1 MMMLHYVIRIIS
13 RLYIINRD
21 TQHIHVSEAVFQKKQ
36 RKEIPYELI
45 SIMNGIII
53 IMIYQTNRVMS
64 QVITMNFMKILQ
76 MYNFI
81 FQ

>member
-45 SIMNGIII
+45 SIMNGIVKKKKWKK
-53 IMIYQTNRVMS
+53 MIKQRN
-64 QVITMNFMKILQ
+64 
-76 MYNFI
+76 
-81 FQ
+81 

>member
-1 MMMLHYVIRIIS
+1 MMLHYVIRIIS

-45 SIMNGIII
+45 SIMNGIVKKKKWKK
-53 IMIYQTNRVMS
+53 MIKQRN
-64 QVITMNFMKILQ
+64 
-76 MYNFI
+76 
-81 FQ
+81 

>member
-13 RLYIINRD
+13 RLYITNRD

-45 SIMNGIII
+45 SIMNGI
-53 IMIYQTNRVMS
+53 V
-64 QVITMNFMKILQ
+64 KKKK
-76 MYNFI
+76 
-81 FQ
+81 

>member
-45 SIMNGIII
+45 SIMNGIVKKKKWMK
-53 IMIYQTNRVMS
+53 MIKQRN
-64 QVITMNFMKILQ
+64 
-76 MYNFI
+76 
-81 FQ
+81 